1 LKFLTRRYGIWF
13 VWRGTLFQT
22 RLNIDSCNACFFEM
36 LIPMDLKLRKAT
48 EQEYPTFRRRKL
60 SKDTE
65 EFLTNP
71 ERKKQAILLL
81 SDLYYILS
89 S

>member
-1 LKFLTRRYGIWF
+1 
-13 VWRGTLFQT
+13 
-22 RLNIDSCNACFFEM
+22 M